1 MKLKSL
7 IITSA
12 LLLAACGYTQA
23 QSTQVIAHRGF
34 WKTDGSAQN
43 SIAALVKAD
52 SINCYGSEFDVWLT
66 ADNQLVVNH
75 DSTFKGVNMQ
85 KSTAQQCTAVIL
97 DNGEQLPTLRQ
108 YLEKA
113 GQLKT
118 RLILELKS
126 HKTPEQET
134 RAVESIVKMVK
145 DMGTAWNTSLSRDT
159 PPKNLSVLPPKELRY
174 IIWKATSLPKN

>member
-66 ADNQLVVNH
+66 ADNQLV
-75 DSTFKGVNMQ
+75 DTY
-85 KSTAQQCTAVIL
+85 
-97 DNGEQLPTLRQ
+97 P
-108 YLEKA
+108 
-113 GQLKT
+113 
-118 RLILELKS
+118 
-126 HKTPEQET
+126 
-134 RAVESIVKMVK
+134 
-145 DMGTAWNTSLSRDT
+145 TSLAGDF
-159 PPKNLSVLPPKELRY
+159 LRMERQTDSQRHRLAVPTDR
-174 IIWKATSLPKN
+174 KADSETD

>member
-97 DNGEQLPTLRQ
+97 DNGEQLPTLATRHQ
-108 YLEKA
+108 RIYPSYPQRNSGILSGRRPLSQRTERM
-113 GQLKT
+113 GMRRT
-118 RLILELKS
+118 RLSLQRIQ
-126 HKTPEQET
+126 KT
-134 RAVESIVKMVK
+134 
-145 DMGTAWNTSLSRDT
+145 SRMD
-159 PPKNLSVLPPKELRY
+159 
-174 IIWKATSLPKN
+174 